1 MSYRTF
7 KQALGETSLERKC
20 RLLFGTCLL
29 VLITGSFWWFAR
41 ENDKIVYGMNRFVG
55 KPLVHSAMIEAHQ
68 NVFVTDPYERET
80 NESLIDTIRSQEFK
94 WQVLHP
100 ENPRNI
106 GAPADSFEYG
116 LMTKWTKVGET
127 LDSDDAIDAAFR
139 DRGDELSSDRPG
151 ENDARYK
158 YYQPVFAKQGCITC
172 HNAPLADNL
181 PHWPGLQ
188 VGDLLA
194 IVRVEMDTEAIKKQ
208 QSKILS
214 LLMLLGVVTVF
225 LSMAALYVIIR
236 YVIVKPLEHL
246 RDVSNAIRR
255 GEVEKRAMIN
265 SGDEFEELGASF
277 NRMLRQLLRQQDEL
291 REINQEL
298 DGKIDELAQANLRL
312 FEMNQHKSD
321 FLATVSHELRTPLN
335 SIIGFSD
342 LLRALEQLDDKQR
355 RYAENIQQS
364 GKTLL
369 VMINDILNLAKIES
383 GRMELRISEFDIG
396 TVVLTQC
403 DMARPLSEKKRIEL
417 NCEIAPGLT
426 QIRQDQGKIE
436 QVLNNLLSNAIKFTP
451 DGGRIHVSA
460 SRDELGDLRLV
471 VTDTGIGISESEQSP
486 VFEKFRQ
493 GTTVLPDGNAMTR
506 EYSGTGLGLS
516 IVRELCRLMGG
527 DVVLESE
534 VGAGSEFTVVLPW
547 SIEPQT
553 RIESPLAEELRQ
565 LAKA

>member
-7 KQALGETSLERKC
+7 KRALGETSLERKC

-29 VLITGSFWWFAR
+29 VLITGSFWWYAGQ
-41 ENDKIVYGMNRFVG
+41 NDKIVYEFFHLVG
-55 KPLVHSAMIEAHQ
+55 KPLVQEAMLEAHQ
-68 NVFVTDPYERET
+68 NVFVTDPVERET
-80 NESLIDTIRSQEFK
+80 NNSLIDTLRGQEFR

-106 GAPADSFEYG
+106 GAPADSFEHE
-116 LMTKWTKVGET
+116 LMARWSKVGET
-127 LDSDDAIDAAFR
+127 LDTDEAIDSAFQAR
-139 DRGDELSSDRPG
+139 SDELSNGRPA
-151 ENDARYK
+151 EDDARYK
-158 YYQPVFAKQGCITC
+158 YYQPMFAKEACITC
-172 HNAPLADNL
+172 HKAPLADDL
-181 PHWPGLQ
+181 PHFPQLQ

-194 IVRVEMDTEAIKKQ
+194 IIRVEMGTDTIKTKRSQ
-208 QSKILS
+208 LKSYII
-214 LLMLLGVVTVF
+214 LLGVVTVF
-225 LSMAALYVIIR
+225 LSMAALYIIVR

-298 DGKIDELAQANLRL
+298 DAKIDELAQANLRL

-342 LLRALEQLDDKQR
+342 LLRAVEKLDEKQR

-383 GRMELRISEFDIG
+383 GRMELRITEFDIG
-396 TVVLTQC
+396 AVVLTQC

-417 NCEIAPGLT
+417 NCEIAPGMSP
-426 QIRQDQGKIE
+426 IRQDQGKIE

-451 DGGRIHVSA
+451 DGGRIHVLA
-460 SRDELGDLRLV
+460 RRDELGDLRLV
-471 VTDTGIGISESEQSP
+471 VSDTGIGISEAEQAL

-506 EYSGTGLGLS
+506 EYAGTGLGLS